1 MHKLLCSAA
10 AFIVLALPAA
20 WVSADEPAG
29 SSAFAAAFADA
40 YAMGI
45 SAHDLDSATQV
56 IGWQLSDS
64 WYMGARDEKGAEDGL
79 SLVWRG
85 ERKQLSVSLEEIR
98 FVRRF

>member
-1 MHKLLCSAA
+1 MYKLLCSAA
-10 AFIVLALPAA
+10 ALIVLALPAA
-20 WVSADEPAG
+20 SVRADDPSG
-29 SSAFAAAFADA
+29 NSAFAAAFADA

-64 WYMGARDEKGAEDGL
+64 WYLGARDEKGADDGL

-85 ERKQLSVSLEEIR
+85 EREQVSLSLEEIR

>member
-1 MHKLLCSAA
+1 MRTLLSSVIAL
-10 AFIVLALPAA
+10 IVLALPAA
-20 WVSADEPAG
+20 SVSADDPAG
-29 SSAFAAAFADA
+29 GSTFAAAFADA

-56 IGWQLSDS
+56 IGWRLSDS
-64 WYMGARDEKGAEDGL
+64 WYIGARDEKGADDGL

-85 ERKQLSVSLEEIR
+85 ERKQMSLSLEEIR

>member
-1 MHKLLCSAA
+1 MCKLLCNAA
-10 AFIVLALPAA
+10 ALFVLALPGAS
-20 WVSADEPAG
+20 VGADEPTG
-29 SSAFAAAFADA
+29 NSAFAAAFAEA

-56 IGWQLSDS
+56 IGWRLSDS
-64 WYMGARDEKGAEDGL
+64 WYLGARDEKDAEDGL

-85 ERKQLSVSLEEIR
+85 ERKQVSVSLEEIR

>member
-1 MHKLLCSAA
+1 MYKLLCSAA
-10 AFIVLALPAA
+10 TLIVLALPAA
-20 WVSADEPAG
+20 PVSAGDPAG
-29 SSAFAAAFADA
+29 NSAFAAAFADA

-45 SAHDLDSATQV
+45 SAHELDSATQI

-64 WYMGARDEKGAEDGL
+64 WYIGARDEQGADDGL

-85 ERKQLSVSLEEIR
+85 ERKQVSLSLEEIR